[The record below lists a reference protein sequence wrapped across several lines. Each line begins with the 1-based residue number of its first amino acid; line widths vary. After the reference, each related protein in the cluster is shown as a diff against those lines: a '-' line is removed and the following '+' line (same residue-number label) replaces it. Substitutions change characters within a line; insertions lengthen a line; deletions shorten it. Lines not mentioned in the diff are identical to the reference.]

1 MLAAQSSMGLSR
13 SIKLPKLTCSSTK
26 QTNID
31 ITIYNMRLTP
41 SPHPKVQ
48 AAKRVVLKVGVVMNG
63 DDIPHSLFQDARDRW
78 DSKFLP
84 SDP

>member
-1 MLAAQSSMGLSR
+1 
-13 SIKLPKLTCSSTK
+13 
-26 QTNID
+26 
-31 ITIYNMRLTP
+31 MRLTP